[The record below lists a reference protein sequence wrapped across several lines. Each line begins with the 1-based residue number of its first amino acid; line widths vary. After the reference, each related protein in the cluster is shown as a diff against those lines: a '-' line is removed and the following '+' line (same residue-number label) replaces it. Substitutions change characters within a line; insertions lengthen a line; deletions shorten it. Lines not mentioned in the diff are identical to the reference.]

1 MKKLANLNGTQKLS
15 KAAQKT
21 ITGGASVNRTSTA
34 ACPSVCIRF
43 YLSDPDGGCIGPNG
57 FVGQECG
64 GKCCHP

>member
-1 MKKLANLNGTQKLS
+1 MQKLANLNGSQKLS

-21 ITGGASVNRTSTA
+21 ITGGASA
-34 ACPSVCIRF
+34 ARAAVCPGTCIRF
-43 YLSDPDGGCIGPNG
+43 YFSDPDGGCFGPNG